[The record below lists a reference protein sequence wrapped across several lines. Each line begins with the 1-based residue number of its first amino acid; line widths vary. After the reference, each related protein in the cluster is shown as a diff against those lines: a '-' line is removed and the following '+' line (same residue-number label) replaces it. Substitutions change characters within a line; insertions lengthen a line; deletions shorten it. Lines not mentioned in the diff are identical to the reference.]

1 MAHMPDTL
9 ATPAPSSGIRSARV
23 RGGEYAEAAARG
35 RELLDAHPEQ
45 GLVFYNTACRESL
58 AGQTSDA
65 LAHLARAVELSDGCR
80 DVARGDAD
88 FDPIRNEPACV
99 ELLDR

>member
-9 ATPAPSSGIRSARV
+9 AAPAPSSGIRSARV